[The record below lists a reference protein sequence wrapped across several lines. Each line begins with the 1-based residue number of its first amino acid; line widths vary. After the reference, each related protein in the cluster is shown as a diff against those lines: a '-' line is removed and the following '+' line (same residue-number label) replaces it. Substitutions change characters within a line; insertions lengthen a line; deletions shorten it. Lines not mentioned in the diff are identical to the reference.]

1 MLKTLRRF
9 KTLYELASEYK
20 DLGSLIISL
29 LDYYQARHR
38 CNEMTVN
45 ARGEEFR
52 GKAWIHRLPNGLHAV
67 TLSEP
72 KYLRTYIITYDEIF
86 VWRVYEKHKDFIPRE
101 HDVILDL
108 GAFIGLYTLKHHKAR
123 RIFAIEPH
131 PISYIL
137 LSLNIGLNKLENV
150 EYLNKAVWSHGG
162 YMPFYEEEFLVG
174 GSTLI
179 PEWRK
184 TLHSKKFIVEAVSL
198 DQLIGDEVIPKYI
211 DIAKV
216 DIEGA
221 ELEFLEGGK
230 SCLTRGC
237 IHRMVIELHKT
248 VVDLRKFYYKLKE
261 YGFKIIDRRIGH
273 ETDIIYVSH
282 VR

>member
-174 GSTLI
+174 SSTLV
-179 PEWRK
+179 PGWRK
-184 TLHSKKFIVEAVSL
+184 TLHSKKFIVEVVSL
-198 DQLIGDEVIPKYI
+198 DQLIGEKVIPKYV
-211 DIAKV
+211 DIAKIDV
-216 DIEGA
+216 EGA

-230 SCLTRGC
+230 SYLTRGC
-237 IHRMVIELHKT
+237 IHRMVFE
-248 VVDLRKFYYKLKE
+248 
-261 YGFKIIDRRIGH
+261 
-273 ETDIIYVSH
+273 
-282 VR
+282 